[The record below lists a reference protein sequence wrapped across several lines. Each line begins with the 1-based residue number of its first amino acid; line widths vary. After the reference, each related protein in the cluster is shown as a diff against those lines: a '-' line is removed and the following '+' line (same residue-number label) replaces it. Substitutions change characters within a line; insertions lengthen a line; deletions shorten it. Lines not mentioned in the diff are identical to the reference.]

1 MLRCLL
7 WRLLFELA
15 NLRRLLGHGDQ
26 TVEYLAF
33 GANLSDAIMR
43 ERRIRPLASE
53 YFTLRDHGLRFDHP
67 AAYRGC
73 AYASAE
79 YAAGERVHGFLYT
92 LYERDAARM
101 DFYEVVPVIERY
113 RRTWVEQDGRRLF
126 FYQSNRSTPG
136 LSPTREYLGYIVDGL
151 AQHPDVEPEYL
162 EQMAA
167 TPTAEPGPI
176 MPFYFRSEIY
186 TEGRW
191 LDRLRDRYTR
201 LVTRV
206 FLHGL
211 YRLSLTEFLLRR

>member
-15 NLRRLLGHGDQ
+15 NLRRLFGRGRG
-26 TVEYLAF
+26 TVDYLAF
-33 GANLSDAIMR
+33 GANLSDMIMR
-43 ERRIRPLASE
+43 ERCIEPLASE
-53 YFTLRDHGLRFDHP
+53 RFTLRDHGLRFDHP

-79 YAAGERVHGFLYT
+79 YAAGENVYGYLYT
-92 LYERDAARM
+92 LSERDAARM
-101 DFYEVVPVIERY
+101 DFYEVVPVIRRY
-113 RRTWVEQDGRRLF
+113 RRTWVEQDGRRLY

-136 LSPTREYLGYIVDGL
+136 LSPTEEYLGYIVDGL
-151 AQHPDVEPEYL
+151 RQHPDVEPEYL
-162 EQMAA
+162 QRLAA

-176 MPFYFRSEIY
+176 MPFYFRPEAFASD
-186 TEGRW
+186 RW

-201 LVTRV
+201 LVTRA

-211 YRLSLTEFLLRR
+211 YRWSLTEFLLRR

>member
-1 MLRCLL
+1 MLRCLW

-15 NLRRLLGHGDQ
+15 NLRRLFGRGSG
-26 TVEYLAF
+26 TVDYLAF
-33 GANLSDAIMR
+33 GANLSDMIMR
-43 ERRIRPLASE
+43 ERCIEPLASE
-53 YFTLRDHGLRFDHP
+53 RFTLRDHGLRFDHP

-79 YAAGERVHGFLYT
+79 YAPGEKVYGYLYT
-92 LYERDAARM
+92 LSERDAARM
-101 DFYEVVPVIERY
+101 DFYEVVPVIRRY
-113 RRTWVEQDGRRLF
+113 RRTWVEQDGRQLY

-151 AQHPDVEPEYL
+151 RQHPDVEPDYL
-162 EQMAA
+162 ERLSA

-176 MPFYFRSEIY
+176 MPFYFRPE
-186 TEGRW
+186 TFAEGRW